1 MESAL
6 RAADLA
12 DAADARFYRVS
23 GIGVATLL
31 GGLLGGGIVL
41 SKNFQA
47 LGQPDRARK
56 VLISCALGMVALLG
70 IAFMLPDSIDL
81 PGTGF
86 TIVQIAVLYQYA
98 KQTQEVDIAAHME
111 KGGAMHSNCRRRN
124 WLVGVA
130 CVGCNCFRGRI
141 DARVVYAVMPVH
153 ALHMRVEFLVC
164 IRRVRSSAAIVGC
177 R

>member
-1 MESAL
+1 MNNGYKPMESAL

-111 KGGAMHSNCRRRN
+111 KGGAMHSNWRAAGIGV
-124 WLVGVA
+124 LVLL
-130 CVGCNCFRGRI
+130 
-141 DARVVYAVMPVH
+141 
-153 ALHMRVEFLVC
+153 AL
-164 IRRVRSSAAIVGC
+164 AAIVFVVALMLALFTP
-177 R
+177 